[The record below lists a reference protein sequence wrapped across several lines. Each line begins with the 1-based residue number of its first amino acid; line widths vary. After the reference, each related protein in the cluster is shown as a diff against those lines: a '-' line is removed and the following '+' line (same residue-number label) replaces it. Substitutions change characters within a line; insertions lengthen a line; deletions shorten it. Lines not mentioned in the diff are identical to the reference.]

1 MARPKKSDRDAM
13 ATVRIEDAFW
23 KLLGEMSYSDITV
36 LRISQESGTNRNSF
50 YYHYK
55 SIDDLA
61 RSAFMNNVDTEVSGV
76 LFSALLSGA
85 DADNNGTAPV
95 FGTELLIHARRIMLC
110 AGSDSSFLNRLVKDL
125 LIRELLHRD
134 VRIYGQPGLDIIA
147 PEGAEQLARIRTG
160 ILAGFEME
168 TDHLGPGLGE
178 PFKIFLGIDDH
189 KMDIHRFQCLLGNG
203 LDHRETE

>member
-36 LRISQESGTNRNSF
+36 LRISQESGTNRNSL

-76 LFSALLSGA
+76 LFSALLSGE

-125 LIRELLHRD
+125 LIRVWFDALEIDASALSSEEHLQVDFIFSGLVSVLGRPEVKD
-134 VRIYGQPGLDIIA
+134 SPLIMSDFSRTEIGKAAITTMKRIS
-147 PEGAEQLARIRTG
+147 EN
-160 ILAGFEME
+160 
-168 TDHLGPGLGE
+168 
-178 PFKIFLGIDDH
+178 
-189 KMDIHRFQCLLGNG
+189 QCNAKERAVL
-203 LDHRETE
+203 